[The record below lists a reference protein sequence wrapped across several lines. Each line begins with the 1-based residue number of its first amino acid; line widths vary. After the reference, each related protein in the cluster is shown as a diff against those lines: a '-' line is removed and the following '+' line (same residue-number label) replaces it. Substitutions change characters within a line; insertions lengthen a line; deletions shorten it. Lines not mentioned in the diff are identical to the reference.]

1 MYHFRKSENLITEV
15 KLKIFTVFLLFC
27 WLVYLLAKSPPK
39 TVWKFLVSCRCFSWW
54 ETCKTGW
61 QVTQNDAWTYFLDGN
76 DLSKFHL
83 YLFLVGM
90 LGHNLLPFHGAFF
103 LHFVTNLATSSN
115 KTRHSVITITQF
127 LLNDPINLR
136 MLFPP
141 PMGLMMLDVD
151 DFLQDFRSNKQRN
164 THMNAANTANMSAI
178 AKAHCFLRKL
188 LVVSTVSY
196 KPYSIHGTGI
206 FSQMNG

>member
-90 LGHNLLPFHGAFF
+90 LGHNLLPFSWCFFFAFCHQSGNKF
-103 LHFVTNLATSSN
+103 EQN
-115 KTRHSVITITQF
+115 KTLCETHDRIYSMIPSIWGCF
-127 LLNDPINLR
+127 LPDLWA
-136 MLFPP
+136 
-141 PMGLMMLDVD
+141 LMMLAMTISCKILD
-151 DFLQDFRSNKQRN
+151 RTNKEIQ
-164 THMNAANTANMSAI
+164 TWTQQTCP
-178 AKAHCFLRKL
+178 K
-188 LVVSTVSY
+188 
-196 KPYSIHGTGI
+196 
-206 FSQMNG
+206 